1 VAYLF
6 DRYLAQYESGG
17 RLYGCCQE
25 PQYMGLTERLMGK
38 SNGMLIK
45 RLVPFRGHH
54 FLTKSANALSGVA
67 YAIYPSNIYA
77 I

>member
-1 VAYLF
+1 
-6 DRYLAQYESGG
+6 
-17 RLYGCCQE
+17 
-25 PQYMGLTERLMGK
+25 MGK

-54 FLTKSANALSGVA
+54 FLTKSANALSGVG
-67 YAIYPSNIYA
+67 YVIYPANIYA